1 MLTRQ
6 TILKTVVLFFALL
19 WVVDADAAI
28 YKWKDENAKIYFTD
42 DITFSSSSLLNEHF
56 GVFPS

>member
-6 TILKTVVLFFALL
+6 TILKTGVLFFALI

-28 YKWKDENAKIYFTD
+28 YKWKDDSGKIHFTD
-42 DITFSSSSLLNEHF
+42 DPTNVPEAYRQNLF
-56 GVFPS
+56 